1 MTKSNLKEEIERLV
15 DAHGLQSVMIALA
28 AVSAKATTQD
38 DKARAVT
45 PRPEPRGDRQER
57 RGPTQSKWIALGAL
71 AFGAIPGALA
81 YLIVPHW
88 LAFVVVTLLAGGAAY
103 QVWRE
108 MVAHV
113 KIVDRG
119 DWPNK

>member
-1 MTKSNLKEEIERLV
+1 MNATLPARS
-15 DAHGLQSVMIALA
+15 A
-28 AVSAKATTQD
+28 ASAAS
-38 DKARAVT
+38 RAW
-45 PRPEPRGDRQER
+45 RIRQER

-113 KIVDRG
+113 KIIDRG